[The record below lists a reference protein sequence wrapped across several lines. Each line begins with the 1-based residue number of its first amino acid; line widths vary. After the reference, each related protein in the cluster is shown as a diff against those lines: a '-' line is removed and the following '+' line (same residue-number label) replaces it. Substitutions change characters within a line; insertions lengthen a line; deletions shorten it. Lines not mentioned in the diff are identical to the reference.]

1 MLVQMI
7 LMTHLPLKVG
17 KDIFVRATLPDHT
30 RVHMDTT
37 SLWFGTRGGMVLV
50 MNNPNFT
57 MISSIPWNY
66 HQRYIYIYIFINKI
80 LSMDENL
87 SIFLL
92 NIYFLVCWGFLI
104 PNLKLS
110 CSKITFFV
118 LENNALNCHCYTWWV
133 YVKHHDPLALDTG
146 LTIHLK
152 CALSYTIM
160 VFFSRQFQHIVGIKA
175 NKTKS
180 T

>member
-7 LMTHLPLKVG
+7 VMTHLPLKVG

-133 YVKHHDPLALDTG
+133 YVKTPWSFGPRYGLDNTFEMC
-146 LTIHLK
+146 TIL
-152 CALSYTIM
+152 YNYG
-160 VFFSRQFQHIVGIKA
+160 FFFRDNSNIL
-175 NKTKS
+175 
-180 T
+180 